1 MLCYRDMSFCNSD
14 CTNTDCSR
22 FISEAVMQGSEETGL
37 PLATCD
43 FSRECKDYQ
52 ARNEND

>member
-1 MLCYRDMSFCNSD
+1 MICYRDQSYCQSN

-22 FISEAVMQGSEETGL
+22 FISEAVAKGSEKTGL

-43 FSRECKDYQ
+43 FSENCKDYT
-52 ARNEND
+52 NDK